1 MTTRTSDQ
9 QTRMDGLQKGFDVDT
24 APAQHLTGQE
34 LDTWLNAVE
43 DRLFEDGLQDLAAM
57 RAERERGY
65 RLPA

>member
-9 QTRMDGLQKGFDVDT
+9 QARMDGLQRGFDVDVT
-24 APAQHLTGQE
+24 PAQHLTGQE
-34 LDTWLNAVE
+34 LDAWLNAEE
-43 DRLFEDGLQDLAAM
+43 DRLFEEGLQDLAAM

>member
-9 QTRMDGLQKGFDVDT
+9 QARMDALQRGFGVDV

-34 LDTWLNAVE
+34 LDTWLNAAE
-43 DRLFEDGLQDLAAM
+43 DRLFEEGLQDLAAM

-65 RLPA
+65 RVAG